1 MFTVGM
7 AGTDPLSSK
16 LPTNFQCEKS
26 NHSEN
31 LQENQGKN
39 NISDTFSICKI
50 IIIIII
56 IIYNNNDLQ

>member
-7 AGTDPLSSK
+7 AGTDSWSSK
-16 LPTNFQCEKS
+16 VPTNFQCEKS

-39 NISDTFSICKI
+39 NISDTFSLCKI
-50 IIIIII
+50 ITKK
-56 IIYNNNDLQ
+56 